1 MWLRWSIRPAGCSFT
16 KYVFHLKGALPMGP
30 LDYIL
35 IGVVVLLAAAALV
48 YSLRRKGSCGD
59 CSACGK
65 DCPSRREN
73 RK

>member
-1 MWLRWSIRPAGCSFT
+1 
-16 KYVFHLKGALPMGP
+16 MGP

-73 RK
+73 GK